1 MNENTNLNEKFH
13 LLDNSDDKNSKKD
26 TKSKG
31 VWTIDE
37 DNLLLSLKKNK
48 NISTWIEISSFF
60 NNKNP
65 KQCSY
70 RYNKLICSA
79 QKSKWTKEE
88 DNKLQQLIEYYGENY
103 NMIKKYFSNKCEK
116 DIKERFYKIINL
128 NLVSFTNEEDHC
140 LINIYKKKNKSLTQ
154 DEIQLIKSKGIYAVR
169 RRINLLLKLRGIEFD
184 ESIHSLNSSYFNSNN
199 TNETISKEKIY
210 EEKIII
216 DYPENF
222 QINNKSLSNLSY
234 QVKKEKNDI
243 NNIFNIH
250 DFHENSENILENI
263 NNIEH
268 NENNNHKYN
277 HNISQMFQINYDIHN
292 SNIENMIK
300 KNFNSEDSHQ
310 QEVKKQSLHQ
320 NVSDINFK
328 NSNLHKEPNHQ
339 QSLFLN
345 NKTRISHDTSNI
357 LLEKLTTESE
367 NKKFFNLNIDED
379 NLFSTKLKYEIYD
392 ESFDKNANSFF
403 TINNQNIDKGSN
415 ENMNKSNNEN
425 EFYNLISKFSDNTL
439 TILVDKKKNL
449 EEILKKYQTI
459 SNSFFNELKSK
470 IDISKYNIT
479 EEFLHQYNFLC
490 ESEKKLYINLSLL
503 KSLCIDKIKSGIN
516 FTVND
521 IKEELKNRLD
531 VLIQIVEINQ
541 NKIKL
546 SSSLFQYI

>member
-1 MNENTNLNEKFH
+1 M
-13 LLDNSDDKNSKKD
+13 
-26 TKSKG
+26 KSKG
-31 VWTIDE
+31 IWTIDE

-128 NLVSFTNEEDHC
+128 NLVSFTNEEDNC
-140 LINIYKKKNKSLTQ
+140 LIKIYKKKNKNLTQ
-154 DEIQLIKSKGIYAVR
+154 DESQLIKTKGIYAVR

-222 QINNKSLSNLSY
+222 QINNKSLSNLSF
-234 QVKKEKNDI
+234 QVKKERNDI
-243 NNIFNIH
+243 NNIFNLY
-250 DFHENSENILENI
+250 DFHENSGNIKENI
-263 NNIEH
+263 NNIE
-268 NENNNHKYN
+268 NKENDNNHNYN
-277 HNISQMFQINYDIHN
+277 HNVSLMFQINYDIHN
-292 SNIENMIK
+292 SNVENIMNKHINY
-300 KNFNSEDSHQ
+300 KNSYT
-310 QEVKKQSLHQ
+310 QEIKKQSLHQ
-320 NVSDINFK
+320 NASSDINLIQK
-328 NSNLHKEPNHQ
+328 NSNLHKEQNHQQ
-339 QSLFLN
+339 QSLFLH
-345 NKTRISHDTSNI
+345 NKTKISHDTSNI

-379 NLFSTKLKYEIYD
+379 NLFSTKLKYELYD
-392 ESFDKNANSFF
+392 ECFDKNINPFPSI
-403 TINNQNIDKGSN
+403 INNQNIHKGSN
-415 ENMNKSNNEN
+415 ENMNKSHNEN
-425 EFYNLISKFSDNTL
+425 DFYNLISKFSDNTL

-449 EEILKKYQTI
+449 EEILKKYQSI

-470 IDISKYNIT
+470 IDISKYNIS

-503 KSLCIDKIKSGIN
+503 KSSCIDKIKTGMD

-531 VLIQIVEINQ
+531 LLIQIVEINQ